1 MDGYWPHSTW
11 FGECTGATPD
21 GRLAGDP
28 FVVGVGQNG
37 GKDRKGLTPLLLSV
51 AHMDPNRIMT
61 ASLVFNVNLD
71 EALINDDANF
81 EKTVGM
87 LETYLREGGV
97 QFQLNYVSRETLIA
111 ANERPEDYSSLRVR
125 VSGFSA
131 YYTKLIPEIR
141 EDILHRTEVRG

>member
-1 MDGYWPHSTW
+1 
-11 FGECTGATPD
+11 
-21 GRLAGDP
+21 
-28 FVVGVGQNG
+28 
-37 GKDRKGLTPLLLSV
+37 
-51 AHMDPNRIMT
+51 MT

-71 EALINDDANF
+71 EAMINEDANF

-125 VSGFSA
+125 SA
-131 YYTKLIPEIR
+131 DSRRTIR
-141 EDILHRTEVRG
+141 SSFRRYARIYFTGLKSEG